1 MRSRVMGIVTV
12 HWHRPLGMLAIG
24 MLSEQLGL
32 PWRSSWAGLGV
43 GGLGLVW
50 TKLIEARSDR

>member
-1 MRSRVMGIVTV
+1 MGIVTV